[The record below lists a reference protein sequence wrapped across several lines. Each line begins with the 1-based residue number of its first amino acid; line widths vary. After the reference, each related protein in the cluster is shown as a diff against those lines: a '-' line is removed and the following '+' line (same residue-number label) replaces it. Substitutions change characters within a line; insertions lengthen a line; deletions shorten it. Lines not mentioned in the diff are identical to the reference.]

1 MTLRLCCRCSDGLWH
16 RDDVVTVH
24 PHTGSCPWPMLKRRM
39 NTCIISLCVC
49 AVQIWKGRRL
59 DVIVATTREK
69 NYVAESAQDRD
80 TSGLH
85 LRRFSRFFWR
95 QFLLTVGLAFAKDAS
110 VAEWITERGDAR
122 YLRFFTENGEAAD
135 LPAEDLALVDAFVA
149 RMGDFLCS
157 EDMRS
162 TTFATICKFD
172 RVDNPVQKLRNL
184 LVWMAKEGQLP
195 ADLVTALFEGPEGP
209 SFKYVRCVAVATWP
223 PAWLKQQQGDTA
235 AASSG
240 ISSSGISSSDGGD
253 SSSNSSSSS
262 SSGDVVWVA
271 DADKLEESATGR
283 APHSQ
288 AQAALWYNH
297 SLGLGLRSYI
307 PGVTD
312 DFKAQVG
319 KPCMLQR
326 LYLL

>member
-1 MTLRLCCRCSDGLWH
+1 
-16 RDDVVTVH
+16 
-24 PHTGSCPWPMLKRRM
+24 
-39 NTCIISLCVC
+39 
-49 AVQIWKGRRL
+49 
-59 DVIVATTREK
+59 
-69 NYVAESAQDRD
+69 
-80 TSGLH
+80 
-85 LRRFSRFFWR
+85 
-95 QFLLTVGLAFAKDAS
+95 
-110 VAEWITERGDAR
+110 
-122 YLRFFTENGEAAD
+122 
-135 LPAEDLALVDAFVA
+135 
-149 RMGDFLCS
+149 
-157 EDMRS
+157 
-162 TTFATICKFD
+162 
-172 RVDNPVQKLRNL
+172 
-184 LVWMAKEGQLP
+184 
-195 ADLVTALFEGPEGP
+195 
-209 SFKYVRCVAVATWP
+209 VAVATWP

-240 ISSSGISSSDGGD
+240 ISSSGISSSGISSSDGGD
-253 SSSNSSSSS
+253 SSSSSSS